1 MNRIAATILSVEAFV
16 VILAVPVAIN
26 ISDVSTGTAWLAGI
40 GVALLCIAGAG
51 MVRRGRPGYVVG
63 SAAQVAA
70 LATGIV
76 VPAMLVLG
84 GIFALM
90 WFVLLRIGPEVERA
104 KAEREA
110 AAGDS
115 GDA

>member
-1 MNRIAATILSVEAFV
+1 MILSVEALV
-16 VILAVPVAIN
+16 VLLAVPVAIN
-26 ISDVSTGTAWLAGI
+26 VSDVGTGAAWLGGGA
-40 GVALLCIAGAG
+40 VAVLCVLGAG

-63 SAAQVAA
+63 SVAQVAA

-76 VPAMLVLG
+76 VPAMLVLA

-90 WFVLLRIGPEVERA
+90 WFVLLRIGPEVERV
-104 KAEREA
+104 KAAREA
-110 AAGDS
+110 AARD